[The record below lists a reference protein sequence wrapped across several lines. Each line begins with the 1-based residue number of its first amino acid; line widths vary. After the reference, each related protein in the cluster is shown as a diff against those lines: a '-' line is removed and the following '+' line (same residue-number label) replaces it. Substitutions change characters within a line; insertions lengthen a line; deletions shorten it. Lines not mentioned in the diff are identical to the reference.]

1 MRRGHTS
8 LQVTRGIRWFT
19 VRRGVEAAVTTD
31 PLVAL
36 LTRMALILRGSV
48 AVFGTAAALLT
59 LDAAPNPAATIVA
72 LIGFDAVT
80 VAYVLL
86 ARRVGLGSPVV
97 VADVAAAA
105 VLVLAMRW
113 VAPPDLAAITA
124 GWVFTAVSIVLI
136 VAQLGGRPQWTVP
149 AAACL
154 VVAFGIGAWLAAAPG
169 GAASTFTL
177 AIQLAI
183 TAAFVAVLR
192 RAGRR
197 AQEAAHEYHE
207 TVRAQEAARLRRD
220 AERTELTLLHN
231 GPLTTLTLVAQGG
244 LSTETV
250 AAVRAQA
257 AVDLAVLGAEAGP
270 PAPGEA
276 VQLADLL
283 ERTVAIIRHRL
294 DVRLT
299 TAQVALPAA
308 AAQSLAGAVA
318 EALENVARH
327 AGTDA
332 ATVHTSS
339 DGGRVTI
346 SIADDGRGFDPTRVP
361 VGKFGLRE
369 SITGQLKRA
378 GGCAEIA
385 SRPRAGTT
393 ITLVWPA

>member
-1 MRRGHTS
+1 M
-8 LQVTRGIRWFT
+8 
-19 VRRGVEAAVTTD
+19 TTD

-36 LTRMALILRGSV
+36 LTRMALILRGSI

-59 LDAAPNPAATIVA
+59 LDAAPYPAATIAA

-80 VAYVLL
+80 VGYVVLV
-86 ARRVGLGSPVV
+86 RRFGLGSPVV

-113 VAPPDLAAITA
+113 VAPPELAAITA
-124 GWVFTAVSIVLI
+124 GWVFTSVSIVLI
-136 VAQLGGRPQWTVP
+136 VAQLGGRPGWTVP
-149 AAACL
+149 AAAGL
-154 VVAFGIGAWLAAAPG
+154 VVAFWIGASLADAPG
-169 GAASTFTL
+169 GVASTFTL

-197 AQEAAHEYHE
+197 AQEAAREYHD

-244 LSTETV
+244 LRTETV

-270 PAPGEA
+270 PAPGET

-299 TAQVALPAA
+299 TAQIALPAA

-332 ATVHTSS
+332 ATVHASR

-346 SIADDGRGFDPTRVP
+346 SITDDGRGFDPTRVP
-361 VGKFGLRE
+361 LGKFGLRE

-378 GGCAEIA
+378 GGCAEVV
-385 SRPRAGTT
+385 SRPGAGTT
-393 ITLVWPA
+393 ITLAWPA